1 MSNQPMQWTR
11 DEALRCGQSS
21 WREPLIEAVLR
32 NRMQL
37 KSREEL
43 LAYAKHQVANAS
55 SWQHTLL
62 CFLLGLGGLG
72 MLVTMLIQDAS
83 SIADRN
89 FLRGF
94 AYGVLLLPIAVATA
108 LQLVLLVRRQPPIG
122 HQALR
127 RLIALEQQ
135 EAGEQT
141 DAADSR

>member
-1 MSNQPMQWTR
+1 
-11 DEALRCGQSS
+11 
-21 WREPLIEAVLR
+21 
-32 NRMQL
+32 
-37 KSREEL
+37 
-43 LAYAKHQVANAS
+43 
-55 SWQHTLL
+55 
-62 CFLLGLGGLG
+62 

-83 SIADRN
+83 SIADQN